1 MARFKNP
8 QRTAAERLRLIVSRD
23 PGGYNVGRR
32 KAARTLGVT
41 ERSVERYLQ
50 RRGDSKRNIRSRE
63 AQTKIN
69 RMFTSRVRK
78 DPLFLAT
85 YVLDPGEFFDIT
97 PWMAPTVGDGAT
109 PILVP
114 WRAGAEN
121 RLPNSVWLRN
131 RPLPRII
138 FTGGARMGLGFGRI
152 AVNLRT
158 EEGEL
163 VGDGELRDYST
174 PNEFASD
181 TFGYVDDK
189 TLEIKGRSNDLSVGI
204 NRTLEDLWERSNR
217 EKSDNIVLAVFDPK
231 AGVDIYQSS
240 IMETL
245 GSTVRNRRPIVNRD
259 DEGNYTGVEWNQR
272 SRRRK
277 R

>member
-50 RRGDSKRNIRSRE
+50 RSGDSKRNIRSRE
-63 AQTKIN
+63 AQIKIN

-85 YVLDPGEFFDIT
+85 YVLDPGEFFDVT
-97 PWMAPTVGDGAT
+97 PWMAPTVGDGVT
-109 PILVP
+109 PILSP
-114 WRAGAEN
+114 WSAGSEN
-121 RLPNSVWLRN
+121 RLPNSVWLRS

-138 FTGGARMGLGFGRI
+138 FTGGARMGLGFGRMAI
-152 AVNLRT
+152 DVRDL
-158 EEGEL
+158 EGGF
-163 VGDGELRDYST
+163 VSDGELRDFST

-181 TFGYVDDK
+181 TFGYVDDDV
-189 TLEIKGRSNDLSVGI
+189 LAIKGRSNDLSVGI
-204 NRTLEDLWERSNR
+204 SKTIQKVFENAGS
-217 EKSDNIVLAVFDPK
+217 SVNIVLAVFDPK
-231 AGVDIYQSS
+231 AGVDIYGDALY
-240 IMETL
+240 ETL
-245 GSTVRNRRPIVNRD
+245 GTTVRNRRPIVERNA
-259 DEGNYTGVEWNQR
+259 EGNYEGVRWNQR